1 MVALGFLRQS
11 QVLRLLAPVVEV
23 AVKEQQKPPVRQPL
37 VAVLVVLT
45 LVVRLEPLTLVVAV
59 VVLAHRALHALVVP
73 VVPV

>member
-1 MVALGFLRQS
+1 
-11 QVLRLLAPVVEV
+11 
-23 AVKEQQKPPVRQPL
+23 